1 MNRFGFAAAI
11 VSGLAAAI
19 IGLAAPAAA
28 APSGSDNAVQTIGQL
43 RSQGYTVIVNRLGNT
58 PLDQAEVVAVR
69 QGQSYTH
76 INAGQPVYGSQ
87 RNYSTIQ
94 DNVVYID
101 VK

>member
-1 MNRFGFAAAI
+1 MNRIGFATAI
-11 VSGLAAAI
+11 VGGLAAAI

-58 PLDQAEVVAVR
+58 PLDRAEVVAVR

-76 INAGQPVYGSQ
+76 INPGQPVFGSQ
-87 RNYSTIQ
+87 RNYLTVQ
-94 DNVVYID
+94 DNIVYVD

>member
-1 MNRFGFAAAI
+1 MNRIGFATA
-11 VSGLAAAI
+11 VVGGFAAAI

-43 RSQGYTVIVNRLGNT
+43 RSQGYTVIVNRLGNR
-58 PLDQAEVVAVR
+58 PLDQADVVAVR
-69 QGQSYTH
+69 PGQSYTH

-87 RNYSTIQ
+87 TNYSTVQ
-94 DNVVYID
+94 DNIVYVD

>member
-1 MNRFGFAAAI
+1 MKKFGFAATV

-28 APSGSDNAVQTIGQL
+28 APTGPDNAQQTIGQL
-43 RSQGYTVIVNRLGNT
+43 RAQGYTVVVNRLGNS

-69 QGQSYTH
+69 QGQTFTH
-76 INAGQPVYGSQ
+76 VNAGQPVIGSSD
-87 RNYSTIQ
+87 NYSTVQ
-94 DNVVYID
+94 DKIVYVD